1 MKKSFLLIMASA
13 LMLTSCG
20 GGSDTQKDVKE
31 KVENVEVMKLTPRTI
46 DRDVA
51 YSTTLE
57 GYEQV
62 NISPSIQGAIG
73 RIHVEPGARVAAGQI
88 LVTLD
93 QTQLNASKLQFNNL
107 AVELA
112 RSEALLKAGNLAQR
126 VYDQQKAQYDVAAEN
141 IAFLQKNT
149 FVRAPFS
156 GVVTAK
162 NYEDGEMYSP
172 AKPILQ
178 LAQISRLRAY
188 INIPES
194 YFPQIK
200 PNMPLEIK
208 SDIYPDKVFK
218 GKIEIVYPT
227 IDPSTHTFTVKL
239 DIPNPSQ
246 QLRPG
251 MFAHTTLSL
260 GKVEAIVVPYQAVL
274 KQQGANDRY
283 VFVKRG
289 DTAHRIGVTLGQ
301 RFDDMTEIIS
311 PELKSDDELIVVGQS
326 RLVDG
331 VKVQI
336 ATKSN
341 ATSKEATTTDSVK
354 TH

>member
-1 MKKSFLLIMASA
+1 MKKSLLIVMVVA
-13 LMLTSCG
+13 LALVGCG
-20 GGSDTQKDVKE
+20 SNRQQKTEGDR
-31 KVENVEVMKLTPRTI
+31 VENVEVIKLTTRTI
-46 DRDVA
+46 ERNVQ

-57 GYEQV
+57 GYEQM
-62 NISPSIQGAIG
+62 NITPSVQGNIEK
-73 RIHVEPGARVAAGQI
+73 IYVEPGSNVSAGQL

-112 RSEALLKAGNLAQR
+112 RSEALLKSGNVAQS
-126 VYDQQKAQYDVAAEN
+126 VYDQLKAQYDVAEEN
-141 IAFLQKNT
+141 LAFLQKNT
-149 FVRAPFS
+149 FVKAPFA
-156 GVVTAK
+156 GVITAK
-162 NYEDGEMYSP
+162 NYENGEMYSP
-172 AKPILQ
+172 SKPILQ
-178 LAQISRLRAY
+178 LAQISRLKAY

-200 PNMPLEIK
+200 ANMPLDII

-227 IDPSTHTFTVKL
+227 IDPTTHTFTVKL
-239 DIPNPSQ
+239 DIPNSARL
-246 QLRPG
+246 LRPG

-260 GKVEAIVVPYQAVL
+260 GKAEAIVVPYQAVL
-274 KQQGANDRY
+274 KQQGSNERY

-289 DTAHRIGVTLGQ
+289 DTAYRIGVMLGQ

-311 PELKSDDELIVVGQS
+311 TELKSDDELVTVGQA

-331 VKVQI
+331 IKVKI
-336 ATKSN
+336 ADNRSD
-341 ATSKEATTTDSVK
+341 ATTVGDSVK
-354 TH
+354 TN

>member
-1 MKKSFLLIMASA
+1 MKKSFLIVAATTLV
-13 LMLTSCG
+13 LVDCG
-20 GGSDTQKDVKE
+20 SNKQQTEQDR
-31 KVENVEVMKLTPRTI
+31 VENVEVMSLVPRTI
-46 DRDVA
+46 DRDVK
-51 YSTTLE
+51 YSTILE
-57 GYEQV
+57 GYEQM
-62 NISPSIQGAIG
+62 NITPSIQGNIE
-73 RIHVEPGARVAAGQI
+73 RIHVEPGARVSAGQL

-112 RSEALLKAGNLAQR
+112 RSEALLKSGNVAQS
-126 VYDQQKAQYDVAAEN
+126 VYDQLKAQYDVAEEN
-141 IAFLQKNT
+141 LAFLQKNT
-149 FVRAPFS
+149 FVKAPFS
-156 GVVTAK
+156 GVITAK
-162 NYEDGEMYSP
+162 NYENGEMYSP

-200 PNMPLEIK
+200 PNMSLDIV
-208 SDIYPDKVFK
+208 SDLYGDKVFK
-218 GKIEIVYPT
+218 GRIEIVYPI

-239 DIPNPSQ
+239 DIPNSSQ

-260 GKVEAIVVPYQAVL
+260 GREDAIVVPYQAVL

-311 PELKSDDELIVVGQS
+311 SELKSDDQLIVVGQA

-331 VKVQI
+331 VKVKI
-336 ATKSN
+336 ADKSN
-341 ATSKEATTTDSVK
+341 VAFTDSVK
-354 TH
+354 TN